1 MSNLGRTT
9 PDLLPTVGVIFS
21 IVDGKT
27 LEIRS
32 ALEKTNNGGNLIR
45 TTSSTSTGF
54 ERKIFFCTY
63 YAWLSRIAQ
72 MAWLHAVRF
81 PWSGLRCGIPFTTG
95 SQGFPETWLD
105 IKMQK
110 LLYQTSTPVFRS
122 NCFFNNL
129 LRCRAPTT
137 IQKTLGKVR
146 IQFRKFVCCI
156 VGPPPRTNWSAQWH
170 DILHGWNM
178 RVDH

>member
-1 MSNLGRTT
+1 
-9 PDLLPTVGVIFS
+9 
-21 IVDGKT
+21 
-27 LEIRS
+27 
-32 ALEKTNNGGNLIR
+32 
-45 TTSSTSTGF
+45 
-54 ERKIFFCTY
+54 
-63 YAWLSRIAQ
+63 

-105 IKMQK
+105 VKMQK
-110 LLYQTSTPVFRS
+110 LFYQTSTPVFRS
-122 NCFFNNL
+122 NCFFNSL

-137 IQKTLGKVR
+137 IQKTLGKVC

-178 RVDH
+178 RVDHWSHASGISWWSKKCMTQFLFLTLQICLPNAG